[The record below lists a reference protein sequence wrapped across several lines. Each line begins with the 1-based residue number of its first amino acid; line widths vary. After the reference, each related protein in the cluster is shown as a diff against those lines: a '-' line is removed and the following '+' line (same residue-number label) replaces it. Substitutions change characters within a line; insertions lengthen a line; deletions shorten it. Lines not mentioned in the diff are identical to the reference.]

1 MNRNTIVAAAAAALA
16 ELCLAQTPAPAPA
29 APQIQGATTWKLA
42 TGYRAE
48 SFHTQNVMQFARDV
62 EQATA
67 GKLAIQVHPNNTL
80 VKLNEIS
87 QAVQQ
92 GKLDAGETIMTSMVK
107 DIPLAGADSVPFV
120 VSSYADAQRLWK
132 LQRPGIEKHFSDRG
146 MKLLYAVPWPPQG
159 LHSNKPIR
167 SLADFK
173 GTQMRTYNS
182 TTLRIAEML
191 GAKPVD
197 VTMVDVGKALAEGR
211 MDNMITSAL
220 TGVENKVW
228 GQIKYYYEINAWFP
242 KNAVFV
248 NNKAFD
254 ALPPATR
261 TAVTKAAGEA
271 ETRGW
276 ASSTALATSAT
287 EELRANGVKI
297 DRIPPDVEQ
306 EIKRMGEKFSREWVR
321 SVGNEAN
328 AIFVPYYLPQQTG
341 AALLSAPR
349 TDSVAKQ

>member
-1 MNRNTIVAAAAAALA
+1 MKYFWKTAFCAVVVSHVPALY
-16 ELCLAQTPAPAPA
+16 AQTV
-29 APQIQGATTWKLA
+29 WKLA

-48 SFHTQNVMQFARDV
+48 SFHTQNIMQFSRDV
-62 EQATA
+62 EQATS
-67 GKLAIQVHPNNTL
+67 GKLHIEVYPNSTL
-80 VKLNEIS
+80 AKLNEVS

-92 GKLDAGETIMTSMVK
+92 GKAEAGETIMTSMVK
-107 DIPLAGADSVPFV
+107 EIPLAGADSIPFV
-120 VSSYADAQRLWK
+120 VSSYKDAQRLWV
-132 LQRPGIEKHFSDRG
+132 LQRPGVEKHFSERG
-146 MKLLYAVPWPPQG
+146 LKLLYAVPWPPQG

-167 SLADFK
+167 SVTDFK

-182 TTLRIAEML
+182 TTLRIAELL

-197 VTMVDVGKALAEGR
+197 VAMVDVGKALSEGR

-228 GQIKYYYEINAWFP
+228 GPIKYYYEINAWFP
-242 KNAVFV
+242 KNVVFV
-248 NNKAFD
+248 SSKTFEALKPD
-254 ALPPATR
+254 ARGL
-261 TAVTKAAGEA
+261 VLKAAAAA

-276 ASSTALATSAT
+276 EASQALATSAT

-297 DRIPPDVEQ
+297 ERIPSDLDL

-328 AIFVPYYLPQQTG
+328 DIFVPYYLRP
-341 AALLSAPR
+341 
-349 TDSVAKQ
+349 

>member
-1 MNRNTIVAAAAAALA
+1 MKQIYVTATCAAL
-16 ELCLAQTPAPAPA
+16 LCCAGTSQAQTN
-29 APQIQGATTWKLA
+29 WKLA

-48 SFHTQNVMQFARDV
+48 SFHTQNIAQFARDV
-62 EQATA
+62 GAASGGQLTIEVFPNSTLA
-67 GKLAIQVHPNNTL
+67 KLAD
-80 VKLNEIS
+80 IS
-87 QAVQQ
+87 QAVRD
-92 GKLDAGETIMTSMVK
+92 GKAQAGETIMTSMVK
-107 DIPLAGADSVPFV
+107 DIPIAGADSVPFV
-120 VSSYADAQRLWK
+120 VSTYSDAQRLWK
-132 LQRPGIEKHFSDRG
+132 LQRPGIEKHFSERG

-159 LHSNKPIR
+159 LHSSKPIR

-173 GTQMRTYNS
+173 GTQMRTYNA
-182 TTLRIAEML
+182 TTLRIAELL

-197 VTMVDVGKALAEGR
+197 VPMVDVGKALSEGR

-242 KNAVFV
+242 KNVVFV
-248 NNKAFD
+248 STKAFD
-254 ALPPATR
+254 ALKPDIRA
-261 TAVTKAAGEA
+261 AVLKAAGDA

-276 ASSTALATSAT
+276 SASQALATSAT

-297 DRIPPDVEQ
+297 ERIPPDVDM

-328 AIFVPYYLPQQTG
+328 TIFVPYYIQ
-341 AALLSAPR
+341 
-349 TDSVAKQ
+349 